1 MTLKKHKKTQ
11 NTLSK
16 NCCTNCNLNFWFL
29 KAFLHKFLVTLCAR
43 RRNSSRSTWC
53 WLLIADLIGTY
64 NQKIYPISLQ
74 RSLFTLYA
82 GEWFGTFVNELT
94 RFTHSTPFKICF
106 SVQTL
111 QIGILK
117 GEKRKNGEKSEN
129 NRIFKTKKS
138 QNNKK
143 VSFCSKKCTLMRGY
157 TNERFS

>member
-1 MTLKKHKKTQ
+1 M
-11 NTLSK
+11 
-16 NCCTNCNLNFWFL
+16 NFWFL

-94 RFTHSTPFKICF
+94 RFTHSTPLKICF
-106 SVQTL
+106 IVQTP

-117 GEKRKNGEKSEN
+117 GEKRKNGGEVTEQ
-129 NRIFKTKKS
+129 
-138 QNNKK
+138 QNIQNKK
-143 VSFCSKKCTLMRGY
+143 LPRTTKNVSFCSKKYTLMRGC
-157 TNERFS
+157 TNERFC